1 MRKKIDLP
9 ECGMF
14 FGTGIYNSSPGYLI
28 TTLYGHLTWTAES
41 MLPDEMLDRVI
52 TENQGNLV
60 QIWGKARGHSPYH
73 LAKWQYDFDSIGI
86 HIPEPDF
93 ENGENLTI
101 SEFPEFAAHP
111 ERNGAG
117 LARATVEAVRRGL
130 YVQML
135 YTEATPENAAAIAS
149 AGGDKYLGYNFGEI
163 FTFRP
168 DNIRTVFTLADA
180 AAELVARVREHVDS
194 HHADG
199 WKYVAA
205 TSANF
210 YIDYEIAAGTDIP
223 MIEDFAF
230 RNLNFASALSR
241 GLYRQHDLPLWGA
254 HIAHEHYSWI
264 DYGHPHKYDLLRASF
279 QQKLMSGCKMIINES
294 GGWFVE
300 ATKATDSPKHR
311 FPYLT
316 EFGITSDLK
325 NQYQEDGKK
334 FTPFLHQAQAVFP
347 LLDSSSEI
355 CHRYRREIS
364 DFYDYLKQY
373 GTPSGQPESTIALVK
388 GHLDLC
394 SASYNPNQAIGGLFD
409 MGDSNPAW
417 LECAPERGWEIARE
431 TFFPLQEILAPSRNL
446 HLSGAPFG
454 MVDIVS
460 MAMDKCDAEPL
471 KKYYKALLYTGYNV
485 MTAHQYEILLDYVKS
500 GGILFIGL
508 AHFFTD
514 DSRSFGKGL
523 FNNGDLTELCGLRAK
538 GRGKRIYWGIPVRGS
553 RELEVS
559 FPHRFGVLYT
569 CVGDIEITGSSA
581 EVLLVEDETA
591 QPLLF
596 RRKLGKGQVWFLN
609 SWHYPGAFDV
619 DDGAGSTVDSVGMV
633 GYIYRAIASRCRGR
647 VFITDDG
654 VMPGAECRYITFSYF
669 PDDGTVCL
677 QNIDFENPRHFILH
691 CDGKKQPTTLQGGE
705 FRRFGLKSI

>member
-1 MRKKIDLP
+1 MQKKIDLP

-28 TTLYGHLTWTAES
+28 TTLYGHFAWTAES

-73 LAKWQYDFDSIGI
+73 LAQWQYDLDGIGI

-93 ENGENLTI
+93 ENGKNLTVA
-101 SEFPEFAAHP
+101 EFPEFDAHP

-117 LARATVEAVRRGL
+117 LVRSTAEAVKRGL
-130 YVQML
+130 FVQML
-135 YTEATPENAAAIAS
+135 YTDATPENAAAIAE

-168 DNIRTVFTLADA
+168 NEDRASVSLSA
-180 AAELVARVREHVDS
+180 AAEELMGRIREHVDS
-194 HHADG
+194 RHADG

-210 YIDYEIAAGTDIP
+210 YIDYEIAAGADIP

-241 GLYRQHDLPLWGA
+241 GLYRQHDLPLWGS

-264 DYGHPHKYDLLRASF
+264 DFGHPHKFDLLRASF
-279 QQKLMSGCKMIINES
+279 QQKLMAGCKMIINES

-300 ATKATDSPKHR
+300 ATKATDSPKHH
-311 FPYLT
+311 FPYT
-316 EFGITSDLK
+316 SEFGITSNLK
-325 NQYQEDGKK
+325 TQYEQDGKK
-334 FTPFLHQAQAVFP
+334 FTPFLRQAQAVFP
-347 LLDSSSEI
+347 EVDSSSEI
-355 CHRYRREIS
+355 CRRYRREIS
-364 DFYDYLKQY
+364 DFYDYLKQH
-373 GTPSGQPESTIALVK
+373 GTPAGQPESTIALVK

-394 SASYNPNQAIGGLFD
+394 SAAYNPNQAIGGLFD
-409 MGDSNPAW
+409 QGDANPAW
-417 LECAPERGWEIARE
+417 LECAPERGWEIARK
-431 TFFPLQEILAPSRNL
+431 TFFPLPEVLAPSRNL
-446 HLSGAPFG
+446 HLSGTPFG
-454 MVDIVS
+454 TVDIVS
-460 MAMDKCDAEPL
+460 MAMDQCRAEPL
-471 KKYYKALLYTGYNV
+471 KKHYRALLYTGYNV
-485 MTAHQYEILLDYVKS
+485 MTSHQYNTLVDYVRN

-514 DSRSFGKGL
+514 DTRKFGGEL
-523 FNNGDLTELCGLRAK
+523 FNGGDLTELCALRVK

-553 RELEVS
+553 QELGIK

-569 CVGDIEITGSSA
+569 CIGDIEMSDPNA

-591 QPLLF
+591 QPLLI
-596 RRKLGKGQVWFLN
+596 RRKIGQGEVWFLN
-609 SWHYPGAFDV
+609 SWHYPGSFDV
-619 DDGAGSTVDSVGMV
+619 DVGAGSTLDSNGMI
-633 GYIYRAIASRCRGR
+633 GYIYRAIAARCRGR
-647 VFITDDG
+647 VYITDDG
-654 VMPGAECRYITFSYF
+654 GMPGAECRYVAFSHF

-677 QNIDFENPRHFILH
+677 QNIDFDNPHRFMLHRDGSREETIL
-691 CDGKKQPTTLQGGE
+691 QPGE
-705 FRRFGLKSI
+705 FRRGRRM